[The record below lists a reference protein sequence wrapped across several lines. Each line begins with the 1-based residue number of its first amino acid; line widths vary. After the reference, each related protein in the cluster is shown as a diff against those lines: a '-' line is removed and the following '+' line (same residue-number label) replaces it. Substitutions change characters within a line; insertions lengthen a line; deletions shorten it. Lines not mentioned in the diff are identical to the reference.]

1 MKTSVL
7 IIAHNEEKYIERCI
21 QSVLD
26 QTQKPDELVLICHNC
41 TDSTE
46 SIAKKYPITVI
57 SYNGPHGITY
67 ARIKGLQYVSGDIIV
82 CTDGDSYVARNWV
95 EVMAQ
100 TLQQRNI
107 LVGSWMKFQGTV
119 FGWFANFLN
128 KHRSVRQKKIERMIW
143 GPSMAFWGKDK
154 DIVRKIF
161 EKSIVLSNQLGLT
174 RNPDD
179 YWLALFMQ
187 QRGKLGM
194 TNKTY
199 VVQATK
205 ELTSKEA
212 IDRSSEN
219 VSNAEKM
226 EAYLADLPDL
236 LKVLE

>member
-7 IIAHNEEKYIERCI
+7 IIAHNEEQHIERCI
-21 QSVLD
+21 ASVLN
-26 QTQKPDELVLICHNC
+26 QTQKPDEVVVICHNC
-41 TDSTE
+41 TDATE
-46 SIAKKYPITVI
+46 SIAKKYPITVV

-67 ARIKGLQYVSGDIIV
+67 ARIEGCNHVTGDSIL
-82 CTDGDSYVARNWV
+82 CTDGDSFVARNWV
-95 EVMAQ
+95 EVMTK
-100 TLQQRNI
+100 TLQQGNV
-107 LVGSWMKFQGTV
+107 LVGSWMKFKGTT

-128 KHRSVRQKKIERMIW
+128 KYRSVRQKKIERMIW

-187 QRGKLGM
+187 RRGKLGM

-205 ELTSKEA
+205 ELTNKGA
-212 IDRSSEN
+212 VDRSIEN
-219 VSNAEKM
+219 VANAEKM
-226 EAYLADLPDL
+226 EAYLTDLPDL